1 MRCAHGICAHGTERF
16 GGGTEATTKTL
27 WIMRQKRTIRTAAFA
42 ASLAAWCGW
51 GMTEVKAQADAW
63 IIGNSWARMEGAQTG
78 ATIAVASLPAPGGPL
93 GYSGAPAN
101 RSQHVRTNGEG
112 QLIFFAVDG
121 NLYDGDGFLI
131 ADARAQGCQQCL
143 EPGVMEF
150 VSVPIPGHCGLYYLF
165 AARATTQF
173 STGFIQLSILDMN
186 ADNTAYGGVPP
197 GSCNARKGRLLELSE
212 EVYDRY
218 PGLTAWGGLGYIWE
232 NTNVSPQDQVPS
244 SLFVSRLDQEEIGK
258 SQAPQIRV
266 VQGQAPNE
274 PTLLFAIMTTRV
286 YVYRISNSGIER
298 VNTVP
303 AGTLQSIALG
313 YMPLW
318 YPYDADWTDKQY
330 KYDSDARRIGNGQ
343 VRLAITANY
352 GMHAL
357 PDVSETYNLLSMRF
371 NASTGAWIPGSSQGF
386 RINPPPNACTS
397 SPAGLAQ
404 GGLVGCAISSTG
416 ASVLISGEFTDNCT
430 AWYPYFGRLDL
441 ASSTI
446 TDLTAS
452 IPNAGAY
459 TRARFYRNRA
469 PGASTEG
476 LYIPHASG
484 TAVITGWETS
494 ATPVFLPN
502 ALPGALPPVFAGS
515 QATYYMPRFLNTAV
529 QGDSHLSAS
538 NLAQCCTYFQTV
550 PGAVAGGF
558 TRTAGQSNWNGAT
571 NEAQPGSN
579 VVVFNCDVV
588 IEPGGRLFA
597 SNMTWK
603 FTDNAKVIVKP
614 GGYLDLN
621 NCTLTSITCYQAR
634 WPGVEVWGNATFV
647 QNGTGAYQIP
657 TYQGKLNA
665 VNTTIENAQIG
676 VLAGRRNSATGF
688 TTYPLTG
695 GAVILMNGSTVR
707 NCERGV
713 DFRQYPYLAT
723 TTGTLPQPNLSRFTR
738 TNFLT
743 TNPQGGAY
751 TFTTHA
757 RLDRV
762 NGIQFKQCT
771 FKNTVADAWYAAGSN
786 PLGSVRLGYGIES
799 YESEFKVWPGC
810 NAIIGVGQD
819 CPAANVLPT
828 VFEGLDHGIH
838 ALGGPNALRNFTVD
852 RATFNKNICGV
863 YTSGVIGFVAKRN
876 NITLGNRNVPLT
888 GTVDANFSSRHRGIY
903 SFEGYGFIVEDN
915 TLTQAGTN
923 PTEGIV
929 IADSKEHND
938 MVFRN
943 NAINLERGYIG
954 EGQCIDPL
962 NRAVTG
968 LHFQCNTNNGVGTN
982 FWSRLIGNPSQQQAA
997 NQSIRTNQGLP
1008 NRPADNTFDQE
1019 PGRMDFR
1026 NDGCGNNVIAYW
1038 WTLPETP
1045 YKPMY
1050 TLCVADDNNVNGQ
1063 LISRPNGNCASRL
1076 ARVTIP
1082 VGVDGLMA
1090 HAQTEK
1096 LAYGEVRYLYQQL
1109 IDGGDRDEVVSEIT
1123 SAWPQDAWDLRA
1135 YLLSKSPF
1143 LSTEVLKG
1151 VVNKAGF
1158 PMAMKAEVC
1167 IANPD
1172 ATKQDGFMKWLE
1184 YEAAYPMPENLLASI
1199 EASWDAKTFRTAL
1212 EANMADRHGE
1222 LTQALNLATEAL
1234 TRDTINDPLDS
1245 YGWLGRFYV
1254 HLLHATLKR
1263 SRSSNAEI
1271 TQLLPQWSKP
1281 FRKSTS

>member
-1 MRCAHGICAHGTERF
+1 VDAITGIANPG
-16 GGGTEATTKTL
+16 
-27 WIMRQKRTIRTAAFA
+27 
-42 ASLAAWCGW
+42 S
-51 GMTEVKAQADAW
+51 
-63 IIGNSWARMEGAQTG
+63 
-78 ATIAVASLPAPGGPL
+78 IAVVNGALAGHAP
-93 GYSGAPAN
+93 
-101 RSQHVRTNGEG
+101 
-112 QLIFFAVDG
+112 QL
-121 NLYDGDGFLI
+121 
-131 ADARAQGCQQCL
+131 Q
-143 EPGVMEF
+143 
-150 VSVPIPGHCGLYYLF
+150 
-165 AARATTQF
+165 
-173 STGFIQLSILDMN
+173 
-186 ADNTAYGGVPP
+186 
-197 GSCNARKGRLLELSE
+197 
-212 EVYDRY
+212 
-218 PGLTAWGGLGYIWE
+218 
-232 NTNVSPQDQVPS
+232 VSPDMAPS
-244 SLFVSRLDQEEIGK
+244 SV
-258 SQAPQIRV
+258 
-266 VQGQAPNE
+266 
-274 PTLLFAIMTTRV
+274 T
-286 YVYRISNSGIER
+286 
-298 VNTVP
+298 
-303 AGTLQSIALG
+303 
-313 YMPLW
+313 
-318 YPYDADWTDKQY
+318 PY
-330 KYDSDARRIGNGQ
+330 
-343 VRLAITANY
+343 
-352 GMHAL
+352 
-357 PDVSETYNLLSMRF
+357 
-371 NASTGAWIPGSSQGF
+371 
-386 RINPPPNACTS
+386 
-397 SPAGLAQ
+397 
-404 GGLVGCAISSTG
+404 
-416 ASVLISGEFTDNCT
+416 
-430 AWYPYFGRLDL
+430 
-441 ASSTI
+441 
-446 TDLTAS
+446 
-452 IPNAGAY
+452 
-459 TRARFYRNRA
+459 
-469 PGASTEG
+469 
-476 LYIPHASG
+476 
-484 TAVITGWETS
+484 
-494 ATPVFLPN
+494 
-502 ALPGALPPVFAGS
+502 
-515 QATYYMPRFLNTAV
+515 PRFLNIAV
-529 QGDSHLSAS
+529 QGDTHLSTT
-538 NLAQCCTYFQTV
+538 NLASCCAYFQTV

-738 TNFLT
+738 TNFLM

-1045 YKPMY
+1045 YKPVY

-1063 LISRPNGNCASRL
+1063 LISRPNGNCTSRL

-1245 YGWLGRFYV
+1245 LQMAWQVLRTPAVRYAEALALLQRRDHSAAAAVVQAIPQEHELKPDALTERDRMLSLIDFLESVVGREDELTEAEQLQLQSIAQDSYDRPATWANNLLCFHYGTCSPPPSGLDD
-1254 HLLHATLKR
+1254 APKNAR
-1263 SRSSNAEI
+1263 SRTGSLGLTTTSPMKVLPNPATTWATFDIDLDEGATDGWVVI
-1271 TQLLPQWSKP
+1271 TDAQGRTVERMQVKQNRAQLVWDTRSVAPGAYQVQLIAGKQRLQTEKLIVQP
-1281 FRKSTS
+1281 